1 MTVAAQPAARARRT
15 QKLRIAL
22 IGPARYPVREPY
34 AGGLEAFCHTMVSA
48 LRELG
53 HDVDFFAAEGSDGNV
68 QDFELPGVDWG
79 AHAEDATDTTYPEG
93 GRERE
98 NAAFLQLRQLLV
110 ARGYDVVHNNS
121 LNPYIFPSQ
130 ASPEPLPMLTTLH
143 TPMVEEIQDAITA
156 AGLRAGRF
164 AAVSHT
170 TARDWRLPSEPVIIP
185 NGVNVNL
192 WQPGL
197 GGETAV
203 WFGRLVP
210 EKGAHLAIDACRAAG
225 IPLVLAGRNGD
236 HRYFREAIEP
246 RLGDGVEWI
255 GELSHAE
262 LRGLVAGCAVA
273 VVTPRW
279 EEPFGLVAFE
289 AMACGTP
296 VAGFRCGG
304 MGELLRDSPAC
315 LAPAD
320 DVAGLAVQIQSA
332 LELDRRA
339 VRQWVVHNH
348 SLTQTAKRYTDIF
361 RQVAAF
367 SKVGQ

>member
-1 MTVAAQPAARARRT
+1 MTVAAQPAARTPRAA
-15 QKLRIAL
+15 KLRIAL

-53 HDVDFFAAEGSDGNV
+53 HEVDFFAAEGSDGNTK
-68 QDFELPGVDWG
+68 DFELPGVDWG
-79 AHAEDATDTTYPEG
+79 DRAEDATDTTYPEG

-98 NAAFLQLRQLLV
+98 NAAFIELRRLLV
-110 ARGYDVVHNNS
+110 ARGYDVVHNIS
-121 LNPYIFPSQ
+121 LNPYIFPSE

-143 TPMVEEIQDAITA
+143 TPMVDEIQDAITA

-164 AAVSHT
+164 AAVSRT
-170 TARDWRLPSEPVIIP
+170 TARDWRLPTEPVIIP

-192 WQPGL
+192 WRPGP

-236 HRYFREAIEP
+236 HRYVRDEIAP

-262 LRGLVAGCAVA
+262 LRGLVANCDVA

-296 VAGFRCGG
+296 VAAFRRGG
-304 MGELLRDSPAC
+304 MGELLRDAPAC

-320 DVAGLAVQIQSA
+320 DVGALAAAITQA
-332 LELDRRA
+332 RGLDRDV
-339 VRQWVVHNH
+339 VRRWVVDRH
-348 SLTQTAKRYTDIF
+348 SLCQTAKRYTDIF

-367 SKVGQ
+367 AKVGQ

>member
-1 MTVAAQPAARARRT
+1 MTVAAQPAARTPRAA
-15 QKLRIAL
+15 KLRIAL

-53 HDVDFFAAEGSDGNV
+53 HEVDFFAAEGSDGNTK
-68 QDFELPGVDWG
+68 DFELPGVDWG
-79 AHAEDATDTTYPEG
+79 DRAEDATDTTYPEG

-98 NAAFLQLRQLLV
+98 NEAFIELRRLLV

-121 LNPYIFPSQ
+121 LNPYIFPSE

-143 TPMVEEIQDAITA
+143 TPMVDEIQAAITA

-164 AAVSHT
+164 AAVSRT
-170 TARDWRLPSEPVIIP
+170 TARDWRLPTEPVIIP

-192 WQPGL
+192 WRPGP

-236 HRYFREAIEP
+236 HHYVRDEIAP

-262 LRGLVAGCAVA
+262 LRGLVANCGVAVA
-273 VVTPRW
+273 TPRW

-296 VAGFRCGG
+296 VAAFRRGG
-304 MGELLRDSPAC
+304 MGELLRDAPAC

-320 DVAGLAVQIQSA
+320 DVDALAAAITRA
-332 LELDRRA
+332 RGLDRDV
-339 VRQWVVHNH
+339 VRRWVVDRH
-348 SLTQTAKRYTDIF
+348 SLCQTAKRYTDIF

-367 SKVGQ
+367 AKVGQ